1 MTTGMIHGHS
11 GLAYLLVLSAG
22 ISLTLAV
29 ANAALGSR
37 PGLVRAGVILGR
49 RVEPA
54 LMGFIGLLG
63 IAAWVLIPMP
73 LTTPY
78 LWIGVAAVVA
88 QGALVGMGT
97 KPVLVALTAG
107 DASVRWRWPVMAG
120 VHLALVLA
128 IFGLMQA

>member
-1 MTTGMIHGHS
+1 MKGLIHSHS
-11 GLAYLLVLSAG
+11 GLAWLLLLSS
-22 ISLTLAV
+22 SLSLLIAV

-37 PGLVRAGVILGR
+37 PGLVRVGVVLGR

-54 LMGFIGLLG
+54 LMGVIALLG
-63 IAAWVLIPMP
+63 LGAWFMAGLPAS
-73 LTTPY
+73 TPY
-78 LWIGVAAVVA
+78 LWAGVAAVVA

-120 VHLALVLA
+120 LHAALVGA
-128 IFGLMQA
+128 IFGLMQAY